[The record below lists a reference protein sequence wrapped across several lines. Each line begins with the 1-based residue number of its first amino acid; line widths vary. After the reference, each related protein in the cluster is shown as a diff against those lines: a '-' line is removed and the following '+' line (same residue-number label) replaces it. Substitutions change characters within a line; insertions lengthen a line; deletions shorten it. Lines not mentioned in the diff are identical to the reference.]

1 MSAPGLKITN
11 FHYSNMK
18 LPEADQS
25 LRDYPKWV
33 HMKGYPDTLARDA
46 EEEAELLKRPVRE
59 ASEPSK
65 SISKP
70 SEPLLNPAKAGAAA
84 MPPPRTLAGP
94 NEEKHMLIQ
103 IAEEKGIKID
113 KRWKIERIRHAL
125 DKGEN

>member
-1 MSAPGLKITN
+1 MSMPGLKITN

-18 LPEADQS
+18 MQEPDNS

-33 HMKGYPDTLARDA
+33 HMKGYPDIIAKDA
-46 EEEAELLKRPVRE
+46 EEEAMLLARPPRE
-59 ASEPSK
+59 DLPKTE
-65 SISKP
+65 KP
-70 SEPLLNPAKAGAAA
+70 KQISEPLHNPAKAGAAA
-84 MPPPRTLAGP
+84 MPPPRVLAGP